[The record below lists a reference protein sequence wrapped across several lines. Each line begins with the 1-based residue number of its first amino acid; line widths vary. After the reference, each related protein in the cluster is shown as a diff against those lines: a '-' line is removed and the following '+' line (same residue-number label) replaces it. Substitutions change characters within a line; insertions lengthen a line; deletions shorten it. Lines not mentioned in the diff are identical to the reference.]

1 MMWEGLKVKDQQPQ
15 GQLTWHLP
23 LSWTHTHTLS
33 ETMSTVCSHTA
44 SQALGLIKTLYNTH
58 TQWSFLCVHCVLE
71 SGWGYQSIQQRVG
84 GVFLPSFRPIKS
96 KECSPRAAVDQT
108 PSCVRV
114 SASSLLK
121 WSKHSRVWVDVKP
134 NHNRR
139 HRPAVLKTLNCPK
152 WKGCFFTLVSIS
164 FKVFLPPNYTSTTFF
179 YC

>member
-84 GVFLPSFRPIKS
+84 GGWCSFLPSGQSRVRNAHLEPLSIKLHPVF
-96 KECSPRAAVDQT
+96 EFLR
-108 PSCVRV
+108 R
-114 SASSLLK
+114 LF
-121 WSKHSRVWVDVKP
+121 WSGPNIVESELMWNQITTVAIVQQSWKHSTVP
-134 NHNRR
+134 NE
-139 HRPAVLKTLNCPK
+139 
-152 WKGCFFTLVSIS
+152 
-164 FKVFLPPNYTSTTFF
+164 KVASLP
-179 YC
+179 